1 MLVIKV
7 GYIMPAVCGMC
18 LCVRNLP
25 SPAQGVSLNPCLA
38 VEVNAFKEEWFA
50 EPLRNAML
58 SKLKRFAWIMK
69 KVLCFRG
76 IDFLVG
82 EFVADGVKW

>member
-7 GYIMPAVCGMC
+7 GYIMPAACGMC

-25 SPAQGVSLNPCLA
+25 RPAQGVSLNPCLA

-58 SKLKRFAWIMK
+58 SKLKFWE
-69 KVLCFRG
+69 LC
-76 IDFLVG
+76 IEVNNVSQY
-82 EFVADGVKW
+82 ENINNCVVTV